1 MEGLRG
7 KDSRGPGAVRGGTAR
22 LGDSVTE
29 LMERRVL
36 AACERYERLVEAWEE
51 LVPADIRE
59 HVRIGEWVDGEL
71 KVFADSASY
80 VYELRLCSSELL
92 EELRRR
98 CPGWRLRSIRFLCHG
113 HPARG

>member
-7 KDSRGPGAVRGGTAR
+7 KDGRGPGPGAARGGAVR
-22 LGDSVTE
+22 LGDSVKE

-36 AACERYERLVEAWEE
+36 PACERYERLVGAWEV

-71 KVFADSASY
+71 KVFADSPSY
-80 VYELRLCSSELL
+80 VYEMQLRSSELL

-98 CPGWRLRSIRFLCHG
+98 CPGWKLRSIRFFSEG
-113 HPARG
+113 